1 MAHDASHHHASTEP
15 GFDRKF
21 IDVDQRNEIK
31 ELLEAFDKESHG
43 HMTVIEVA
51 AILSANGYFDHN
63 QLMTMFEEEGMPFDE
78 QLTQVELKNVFAKNF
93 RSSKET
99 VNSESD
105 SEEEED
111 ERASGS
117 NYSGSKQ

>member
-31 ELLEAFDKESHG
+31 ELLEAFDNESHG

-93 RSSKET
+93 RTSKVT
-99 VNSESD
+99 VHSDESG
-105 SEEEED
+105 SED
-111 ERASGS
+111 EADDGANSSSRD
-117 NYSGSKQ
+117 